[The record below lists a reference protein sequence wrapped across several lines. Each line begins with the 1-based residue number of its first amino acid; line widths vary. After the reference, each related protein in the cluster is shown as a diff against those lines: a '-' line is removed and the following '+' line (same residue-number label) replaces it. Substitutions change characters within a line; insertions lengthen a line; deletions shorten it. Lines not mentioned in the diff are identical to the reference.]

1 MILGFGSQACEECKA
16 ISRKLYEKPN
26 TIEELT
32 EMREWMKGVPEQLLQ
47 HQERI
52 DRAMGDYE
60 LIEEFYC
67 NLSQD
72 DFVAKYGWL
81 SV

>member
-1 MILGFGSQACEECKA
+1 
-16 ISRKLYEKPN
+16 
-26 TIEELT
+26 
-32 EMREWMKGVPEQLLQ
+32 MREWMKGVPEQLLQ

-81 SV
+81 SVWEPRFVLLYVLPRDIHVGIIDGSLF